1 MVIEKVDLDSL
12 ALTYGDAKRI
22 EGVVSP
28 ADVELGGQTYLP
40 EPAEVPFVLDVS
52 RTSSGFAL
60 RLRFE
65 VGLKGPCV
73 RCLDPAVARVRVD
86 VREVDQ
92 PPDPLPGRRGGSVQE
107 KEDEDEM
114 TAAELLSPY
123 VEKRILDVESWT
135 HDALILSLPNQIVCK
150 ADCLGLC
157 PYCGKTL
164 NGADPEDHDHGQDL
178 DPRWSKLRQ
187 I

>member
-1 MVIEKVDLDSL
+1 MLIEKVDLDTLS
-12 ALTYGDAKRI
+12 LTYGDAKRI

-40 EPAEVPFVLDVS
+40 VPPEVPFVLDVS
-52 RTSSGFAL
+52 RTSAGYAL

-65 VGLKGPCV
+65 VGLEGPCV

-92 PPDPLPGRRGGSVQE
+92 PPDPVPARKAGLEQD
-107 KEDEDEM
+107 DEDEM

-123 VEKRILDVESWT
+123 VENRILDVEAWT

-150 ADCLGLC
+150 EDCLGLC
-157 PYCGKTL
+157 PYCGETL
-164 NGADPEDHDHGQDL
+164 NGADPEDHDHGQNL

>member
-28 ADVELGGQTYLP
+28 ADVELGGQTYKP
-40 EPAEVPFVLDVS
+40 DPAEVPFVLDVS

-65 VGLKGPCV
+65 VGLAGPCF

-92 PPDPLPGRRGGSVQE
+92 PPDENHTRKNPVE
-107 KEDEDEM
+107 EDEEDEM

-123 VEKRILDVESWT
+123 VDNRILDVEQWT

-150 ADCLGLC
+150 HDCLGLC
-157 PYCGKTL
+157 PYCGKTM
-164 NGADPEDHDHGQDL
+164 NGSEPGEHDHGQDL

>member
-22 EGVVSP
+22 EGAASP
-28 ADVELGGQTYLP
+28 AEVGLGGQTYRS

-60 RLRFE
+60 RLRFD
-65 VGLKGPCV
+65 VSLQGPCM
-73 RCLDPAVARVRVD
+73 RCLDPAVVRVKVD
-86 VREVDQ
+86 AREVDQ
-92 PPDPLPGRRGGSVQE
+92 PPDPIPARKAGGAE
-107 KEDEDEM
+107 EDDEDAA

-123 VEKRILDVESWT
+123 VENRVLDVESWT
-135 HDALILSLPNQIVCK
+135 QDALILSLPNQIVC
-150 ADCLGLC
+150 AQDCLGLC

-164 NGADPEDHDHGQDL
+164 NGADPDEHDHGQDL
-178 DPRWSKLRQ
+178 DPRWSKLKQ